1 MKARPISAPA
11 PLRRRA
17 CYVRASPAAWWTP
30 RSGLPHGQVSAIAA
44 RKATLGYLTACL
56 RPQSGKENLLAKTAP
71 SLTRLLTVIRGSDS
85 LSVAKKM
92 RGLPGQQRFGGL
104 FFCLLLPSWLW
115 GTRFTHHSA
124 SMAKP
129 TCGSR
134 NFDCTRESCPLLG
147 LPKRVVD
154 LGQPVQEKVAE

>member
-1 MKARPISAPA
+1 MKARSISAPA

-44 RKATLGYLTACL
+44 RKAALGYLTACL
-56 RPQSGKENLLAKTAP
+56 CLSQAKKICSP
-71 SLTRLLTVIRGSDS
+71 KRRRLSRDSLTVIRGSDS

-92 RGLPGQQRFGGL
+92 RGLPGRQRFGGL
-104 FFCLLLPSWLW
+104 FFCLQLPSWLW